1 MDENVK
7 DYLTNSATTPIERYT
22 WNTEAYF
29 INLKKKFNIHHP
41 TRCFPWHFS
50 FWRCLTA
57 AQYCGLSWEADFW
70 RVLVAVISAQR
81 NTFAL
86 LNNAFSASKNTRKR
100 DKNVLDKSND
110 NNNCLD
116 LRFDLACEHNSYA
129 CYQKERLRFH
139 EGKCRYETSSN
150 QNPSSSAVDEMVIFK
165 I

>member
-1 MDENVK
+1 MKMWKIIWPIQLPLQLKGIHEILK
-7 DYLTNSATTPIERYT
+7 D
-22 WNTEAYF
+22 F
-29 INLKKKFNIHHP
+29 IHLKILNIHSSSK
-41 TRCFPWHFS
+41 CFSWHCS

-81 NTFAL
+81 NTFSL
-86 LNNAFSASKNTRKR
+86 LNNAFSASKNTRTR

-139 EGKCRYETSSN
+139 EGKCRHETSLN
-150 QNPSSSAVDEMVIFK
+150 QNPTSVAVDEMVILK
-165 I
+165 YK